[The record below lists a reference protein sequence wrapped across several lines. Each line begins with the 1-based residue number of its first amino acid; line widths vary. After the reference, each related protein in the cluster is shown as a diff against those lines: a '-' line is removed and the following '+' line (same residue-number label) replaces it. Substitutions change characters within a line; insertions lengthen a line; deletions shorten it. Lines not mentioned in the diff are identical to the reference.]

1 MGPPAVD
8 CAPSTRGSRPSF
20 PGPSPVSL
28 TAERTPK
35 KKPAVQ
41 SPEKQRPK
49 GRSSD
54 GASAPPPARSAG
66 VGVPSSGPTGESPP
80 PDPSFE
86 AAEDV
91 GQFQLPPGPPA
102 RAPMGPGPAPCPHWR
117 LAFFPHLSPT
127 FFPAQQPVAGGS
139 QAYATAASRP
149 WGTAGSCAWHT
160 LPSPPRPTVPP
171 MRRRVGPPQED
182 LGRPEGKWRPPCWG
196 HTGAGGPSRPGQG
209 VRLLG
214 GAHSPPGP
222 SVHISLEGPV
232 GGTVVG
238 GGPGLARQSAHSPR
252 GQLPS
257 SPQDQRVGPP
267 PPGWPSLSPPPL
279 PASWAV
285 TQVPPALFW
294 PHFGLGAVEPPAGW
308 LPCLFQ
314 SENALALTLTP
325 GFPPGTQH
333 SVLWQAH
340 KEVGEPEVSST
351 SGASHPIPAGMGPW
365 LALWVLLYLPRALQ
379 GQSPHTRAAP
389 SSVLQSFED
398 SKFQGEWYVLG
409 LAGNTHTVAD
419 RSLLSPFTATFV
431 LNKNNH
437 LEAAYAMIRVRA
449 PGPASQLKSRAQ
461 PELSQ
466 ARHGPET
473 PSLERVPRVH
483 FGSGSRPRNGQR
495 VDLMEATDGGQ
506 RCVTWSYE
514 LISQSQ
520 PGTFS
525 VDHSGAEE
533 IQVYDTDYASFAL
546 LLSKKQSDLQRI
558 LRVSLLCRIWAIQT
572 QVLDKFVCLV
582 RAQGLSDDSIVFPDL
597 TEGLEDRTQRPQAG
611 EGELGLLPLTVQ
623 GQGRRRAEA
632 ASRDTNRSLSAGH
645 HPFPSLF
652 PVHPRVYQPGG
663 VGPASGLPFPQP
675 RPGPALQSGPALRAP
690 PSGLALSSRLG
701 LYLSP
706 WESWLDVP
714 PYILGGSVTSLS
726 PGRVSITWNPT
737 STL

>member
-1 MGPPAVD
+1 SGAHLRQLGACVALMAAPGADRARQGTGLAGEQDCPPGRVHVWLRATG
-8 CAPSTRGSRPSF
+8 APG
-20 PGPSPVSL
+20 GNHV
-28 TAERTPK
+28 AERTPK

-91 GQFQLPPGPPA
+91 GQFQLPP
-102 RAPMGPGPAPCPHWR
+102 
-117 LAFFPHLSPT
+117 
-127 FFPAQQPVAGGS
+127 
-139 QAYATAASRP
+139 
-149 WGTAGSCAWHT
+149 
-160 LPSPPRPTVPP
+160 
-171 MRRRVGPPQED
+171 
-182 LGRPEGKWRPPCWG
+182 
-196 HTGAGGPSRPGQG
+196 
-209 VRLLG
+209 
-214 GAHSPPGP
+214 
-222 SVHISLEGPV
+222 ISLEGPV

-257 SPQDQRVGPP
+257 SPQDQP
-267 PPGWPSLSPPPL
+267 
-279 PASWAV
+279 
-285 TQVPPALFW
+285 LFW
-294 PHFGLGAVEPPAGW
+294 PHFDLGAVEPPAGW

-351 SGASHPIPAGMGPW
+351 SGASHPVPAGMGPW

-525 VDHSGAEE
+525 VDH
-533 IQVYDTDYASFAL
+533 
-546 LLSKKQSDLQRI
+546 
-558 LRVSLLCRIWAIQT
+558 
-572 QVLDKFVCLV
+572 
-582 RAQGLSDDSIVFPDL
+582 
-597 TEGLEDRTQRPQAG
+597 RTG
-611 EGELGLLPLTVQ
+611 TL
-623 GQGRRRAEA
+623 QGRGCQPG
-632 ASRDTNRSLSAGH
+632 TNLSLSAGH
-645 HPFPSLF
+645 HPFLSLF

-663 VGPASGLPFPQP
+663 VGCAQG
-675 RPGPALQSGPALRAP
+675 RGGTGPMRG
-690 PSGLALSSRLG
+690 
-701 LYLSP
+701 
-706 WESWLDVP
+706 
-714 PYILGGSVTSLS
+714 
-726 PGRVSITWNPT
+726 
-737 STL
+737 